1 MARSSPPPDSREPH
15 RPSSLRHTMLEDAQ
29 AFVLGTTLCALGVQF
44 LTAAGLV
51 TGQTAGAAVL
61 LSYMGGWSFG
71 VWFFLLNLPFYGLGW
86 VRMGPRFVVKTVI
99 AVTMVS
105 VLTRLMPLVVTFEA
119 LNPWAA
125 SALSGA
131 VIGMGL
137 IVIFRHGASL
147 GGIGILALWVQ
158 ERFGIQAGWVQLGF
172 DALLF
177 ALAFAL
183 LDPWL
188 VAASLS
194 GAVVVNL
201 IIATNHRRDRY
212 VGR

>member
-1 MARSSPPPDSREPH
+1 MPRSSPPPDSREPH
-15 RPSSLRHTMLEDAQ
+15 RPSPLRHTLLEDAQ
-29 AFVLGTTLCALGVQF
+29 AFVLGTLLCALGVQF

-61 LSYMGGWSFG
+61 LSYVGGWSFG
-71 VWFFLLNLPFYGLGW
+71 TWFFLLNLPFYVLGW
-86 VRMGPRFVVKTVI
+86 LRLGPRFVVKTVI
-99 AVTMVS
+99 AVTMLS
-105 VLTRLMPLVVTFEA
+105 LLSQVLPQFVVFET

-172 DALLF
+172 DAILF
-177 ALAFAL
+177 LVAFAV

-188 VAASLS
+188 VAASLL
-194 GAVVVNL
+194 GAVAVNL
-201 IIATNHRRDRY
+201 IIAVNHRRDRY

>member
-1 MARSSPPPDSREPH
+1 MVRSYPPPDSREPH
-15 RPSSLRHTMLEDAQ
+15 RPSPLQHTLLEDAQ
-29 AFVLGTTLCALGVQF
+29 AFVLGTLLCALGIQF

-61 LSYMGGWSFG
+61 LSYASEWSFG
-71 VWFFLLNLPFYGLGW
+71 TWFFLLNLPFYVFGW
-86 VRMGPRFVVKTVI
+86 LRLGPRFVLKTVV
-99 AVTMVS
+99 AVTMLSVVS
-105 VLTRLMPLVVTFEA
+105 RLMPDFVGFDV

-147 GGIGILALWVQ
+147 GGIGILALWIQ
-158 ERFGIQAGWVQLGF
+158 ERFGIQAGWIQLGF
-172 DALLF
+172 DAVLF
-177 ALAFAL
+177 AIAAIV

-188 VAASLS
+188 ILASLL
-194 GAVVVNL
+194 GAVAVNL
-201 IIATNHRRDRY
+201 IISTNHRRDRY

>member
-1 MARSSPPPDSREPH
+1 MAPTDTTREPH
-15 RPSSLRHTMLEDAQ
+15 RPSPLAHTWLDDAQ
-29 AFVLGTTLCALGVQF
+29 AFLLGTLLCALGIQF

-61 LSYMGGWSFG
+61 LSYVTDGSFG
-71 VWFFLLNLPFYGLGW
+71 LWFFVLNLPFYVLGW
-86 VRMGPRFVVKTVI
+86 VRMGPRFVLRTVV
-99 AVTMVS
+99 AVTLVS
-105 VLTRLMPLVVTFEA
+105 LLSPLLAERITFDT
-119 LNPWAA
+119 LDPLLA

-158 ERFGIQAGWVQLGF
+158 ERWGIRAGWIQLGF
-172 DALLF
+172 DAVLF
-177 ALAFAL
+177 ALAAL
-183 LDPWL
+183 VLDPWR
-188 VAASLS
+188 VAASLL
-194 GAVVVNL
+194 GAVTVNL
-201 IIATNHRRDRY
+201 IIAVNHRRDRY